1 MSAIDSPYDWA
12 GVPSTDSG
20 AVVLLRETVKDVLA
34 ISTTMSSL
42 RDAVVKN
49 ETFEIA
55 EVDNPIRLIKG
66 KLCVEVKCSWY
77 GKRAVSTDTQRIT
90 ITNKYKMIRNYS
102 GQVVKNIGR

>member
-1 MSAIDSPYDWA
+1 MSAIDNPYDWA
-12 GVPSTDSG
+12 GVPSTDGG
-20 AVVLLRETVKDVLA
+20 AVVLLRETVKEVLA

-90 ITNKYKMIRNYS
+90 INNKYKLIRNYS

>member
-1 MSAIDSPYDWA
+1 MSAIDNPYDWA
-12 GVPSTDSG
+12 GVPSTDGG

-77 GKRAVSTDTQRIT
+77 GKTAVSTDTQRLT
-90 ITNKYKMIRNYS
+90 ITNKYKLIRNYS

>member
-1 MSAIDSPYDWA
+1 MSTLDAPYDWQ
-12 GVPSTDSG
+12 GVPSTDKG
-20 AVVLLRETVKDVLA
+20 AVVLLRETVRDVLA

-90 ITNKYKMIRNYS
+90 ITNKYKLIRNYS

>member
-1 MSAIDSPYDWA
+1 MSAIDNPYDWV
-12 GVPSTDSG
+12 GVPSTDGG

-90 ITNKYKMIRNYS
+90 INNKYKLIRNYS